1 MIKSELKLILNSYH
15 MQYAHGARVPTYLLL
30 LDILF
35 FDRHFSC
42 NRASVCTALF
52 LPDGSSAKCSK
63 EGTVADTP
71 G

>member
-1 MIKSELKLILNSYH
+1 MIQSEFVLISNSYH
-15 MQYAHGARVPTYLLL
+15 MQYAHGAQVLIYLLL
-30 LDILF
+30 LDILL

-42 NRASVCTALF
+42 DRASVCTALF